1 VKLSVC
7 GLDCSECDF
16 HQTLCAGCREVEG
29 KPFWIEI
36 GCELFSCSLEKNFNN
51 SGDCLE
57 LPCEMFIELKDP
69 NISDEEHL
77 KEIENRVNR
86 LKRIN

>member
-1 VKLSVC
+1 
-7 GLDCSECDF
+7 
-16 HQTLCAGCREVEG
+16 
-29 KPFWIEI
+29 
-36 GCELFSCSLEKNFNN
+36 
-51 SGDCLE
+51 
-57 LPCEMFIELKDP
+57 MFIELKDP